1 MTDPVVSSKSYTA
14 LSQTEREAVSDAE
27 INSLIDPVVS
37 FKTILP
43 LVVDNSRISA
53 LDSGFDRM
61 CILAV

>member
-1 MTDPVVSSKSYTA
+1 MTDPDVSSRSYTA
-14 LSQTEREAVSDAE
+14 LSQTEREAVSEDE

-37 FKTILP
+37 FRNILP
-43 LVVDNSRISA
+43 RDVDNSRISA